1 MVVLNPIFRRCSNRY
16 CKNKHEHEHLEGS
29 AKGHGSRTHLAQV
42 YPYRLCQALADCFGK
57 FFNVRPSDR
66 CTSLYTELVDD
77 FSDKE
82 CQSLIEVFQ
91 SSVEHDFLNINTI
104 NMKDLPFDTNVTS
117 AIVEDSCFARMSR
130 AIAQVSNACELDM
143 ISQSY
148 EDSRIQ
154 AIVEGCTFLRSKFL
168 PHYSFD
174 QCYVY
179 RNTLGTN
186 KSLVSPPDLSVLF
199 AWHKDSPTRGYAL
212 TASACYRSGFQPSGW
227 TFVLFVNRI
236 GPPPAPFRFQP
247 FPAAPDDPMTPP
259 DLPSPPTPPVPPPT
273 GTATDICMDPDEP
286 IVSSPELIPDEPPRP
301 PFVRTCR
308 QS

>member
-1 MVVLNPIFRRCSNRY
+1 MCRSCQVSTSKRKILRLRESIYYQIVVVLNPIFRRCSNRY

-117 AIVEDSCFARMSR
+117 AIVEDSCFCAHVKGHC
-130 AIAQVSNACELDM
+130 A
-143 ISQSY
+143 
-148 EDSRIQ
+148 
-154 AIVEGCTFLRSKFL
+154 
-168 PHYSFD
+168 
-174 QCYVY
+174 
-179 RNTLGTN
+179 
-186 KSLVSPPDLSVLF
+186 
-199 AWHKDSPTRGYAL
+199 
-212 TASACYRSGFQPSGW
+212 GFQR
-227 TFVLFVNRI
+227 L
-236 GPPPAPFRFQP
+236 
-247 FPAAPDDPMTPP
+247 
-259 DLPSPPTPPVPPPT
+259 
-273 GTATDICMDPDEP
+273 
-286 IVSSPELIPDEPPRP
+286 
-301 PFVRTCR
+301 
-308 QS
+308 